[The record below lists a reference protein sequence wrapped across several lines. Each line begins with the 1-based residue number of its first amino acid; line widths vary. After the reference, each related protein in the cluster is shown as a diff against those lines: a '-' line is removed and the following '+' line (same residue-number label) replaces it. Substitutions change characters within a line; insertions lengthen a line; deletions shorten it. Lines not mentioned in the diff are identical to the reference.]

1 MAIGGL
7 FVPLDVNYPDNPR
20 IIASGEKAEVLY
32 VRGLCLAKRTM
43 KDGFIDA
50 HQLSRMG
57 LTGVDARAESL
68 CHHGLWKKVK
78 GGFKIVGWSGRNP
91 SAKEITAKADA
102 KREAGILGNHKRWHT
117 DKIDPNCD
125 HCTESQV
132 R

>member
-1 MAIGGL
+1 VAIGGL

-50 HQLSRMG
+50 RQLSRVG
-57 LTGVDARAESL
+57 LTGVEKRAETL
-68 CHHGLWKKVK
+68 CDHGLWKKVK

-91 SAKEITAKADA
+91 SAKEIATKVEA
-102 KREAGILGNHKRWHT
+102 KREAGILGNHTRWHKEKS
-117 DKIDPNCD
+117 DRNCP
-125 HCTESQV
+125 HCDSQV